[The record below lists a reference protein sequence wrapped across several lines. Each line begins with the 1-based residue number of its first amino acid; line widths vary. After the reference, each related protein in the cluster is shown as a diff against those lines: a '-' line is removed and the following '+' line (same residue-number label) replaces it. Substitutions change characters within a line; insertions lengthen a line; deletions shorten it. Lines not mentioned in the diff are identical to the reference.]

1 VSVKVMNAVFERYPV
16 GGGEM
21 ILALALADH
30 AHDDGSHIYP
40 GVETLAQKTRQSERA
55 VQYQLRRMEKS
66 GWLILVSQARGGR
79 GNSREY
85 RINRDWINGA
95 ELAPI
100 SSASKGAKIAP
111 NEKGANGDIK
121 GATDDVKGA
130 KQSTKGC
137 KAFAPESLEP
147 SEPSENHQ
155 HARRAPRI
163 ALHGELREI
172 ELPDWLPSES
182 WLDWCE
188 HRETKAT
195 GKNAIPWTRPAARV
209 SLKKLEQTRR
219 HASARRWDSAQ
230 KRQKLSGANLAKR
243 PRRRAKNKGM
253 QKIVGHLPIG
263 LRVFILR
270 AQVHSRASAHTI
282 RPESSAMLSVASV
295 VRRQRAM

>member
-1 VSVKVMNAVFERYPV
+1 MSVKVMSAVFERYPE

-40 GVETLAQKTRQSERA
+40 SVETLAEKTRQSERA

-66 GWLILVSQARGGR
+66 GWLILVGQKKGGR

-85 RINRDWINGA
+85 RINAEWINGA

-100 SSASKGAKIAP
+100 SERSKGAKTAP

-121 GATDDVKGA
+121 GATGDTKGA

-155 HARRAPRI
+155 PARRAPRI
-163 ALHGELREI
+163 LR
-172 ELPDWLPSES
+172 
-182 WLDWCE
+182 CM
-188 HRETKAT
+188 R
-195 GKNAIPWTRPAARV
+195 NC
-209 SLKKLEQTRR
+209 
-219 HASARRWDSAQ
+219 
-230 KRQKLSGANLAKR
+230 
-243 PRRRAKNKGM
+243 
-253 QKIVGHLPIG
+253 
-263 LRVFILR
+263 
-270 AQVHSRASAHTI
+270 
-282 RPESSAMLSVASV
+282 
-295 VRRQRAM
+295 